1 MQHHACIHAFP
12 PWLFP
17 GSSAV
22 KGDMIRQVF
31 PKCGFLKHIGDW
43 IRSYLV
49 VFIQTKNLLVF
60 IQSTKFFCWCLTIM
74 PWFNAVD
81 KKTPAMPDSDSSD
94 AEILLSMSM
103 VKLAIDSPETCIEGI
118 WIWRARAWKL
128 LMFQKL
134 PDLVCTS
141 SHISIHFDCTLA
153 DGFRSYILSTSGI
166 WFLLQSRFGL
176 DPRISRIDWS
186 KQIQGSE
193 KNSWSKPPTCQPTN
207 TRVTWKSPPF
217 MPMGTKCH
225 FQTWDGLFG
234 ELSHSANIGRI
245 LTFGRAM
252 PQ

>member
-1 MQHHACIHAFP
+1 
-12 PWLFP
+12 
-17 GSSAV
+17 
-22 KGDMIRQVF
+22 MIRQVF
-31 PKCGFLKHIGDW
+31 PKMWFFEAHWDG

-49 VFIQTKNLLVF
+49 VLIQTKNLLVF

-74 PWFNAVD
+74 RWFNAVD

-153 DGFRSYILSTSGI
+153 DGFRSLC
-166 WFLLQSRFGL
+166 QHPGL
-176 DPRISRIDWS
+176 IF
-186 KQIQGSE
+186 
-193 KNSWSKPPTCQPTN
+193 
-207 TRVTWKSPPF
+207 V
-217 MPMGTKCH
+217 GTKPARLSFAASSDLPKDLPLIDPSRSKDPKRIH
-225 FQTWDGLFG
+225 DPNHQPANQPQTQP
-234 ELSHSANIGRI
+234 N
-245 LTFGRAM
+245 LT
-252 PQ
+252 